1 MGRGDIPGLARQL
14 PGLARLPRAAAPAHT
29 RPSLQLRVRRG
40 TRYFAEIYNPSIRRT
55 WRCRHRH
62 PTRVSAADC
71 STDMADRINR
81 LGWDHAI
88 KRRKTAGRRLTV
100 RGPGARP
107 PRAPAA

>member
-14 PGLARLPRAAAPAHT
+14 PGLARLPRAAAPANT

-40 TRYFAEIYNPSIRRT
+40 VRCFAEIYNPGIRRT

-62 PTRVSAADC
+62 PTRVSAATC
-71 STDMADRINR
+71 TTDMADRINR

-88 KRRKTAGRRLTV
+88 RRRKPAKRHL
-100 RGPGARP
+100 
-107 PRAPAA
+107 RAKRH